1 MVLIRNI
8 TYDKAGALP
17 EQTSGSQLKH
27 TYIIPTIVY
36 TFPFLL
42 ETSEMITENQNTNL
56 STLTLHCLLQMNLT
70 KCRSKWTARTVVEQL
85 PYRDNKWYNLPG
97 SCKGGHHCSCSY
109 RTEWVNGNCFF
120 SNIFSLN
127 CNKDLILTLHNTAQF
142 GGDMEELDDAG
153 TYYNMGLRRITIPGV
168 YNYMCTRNNNFS
180 NRSQKGEQMLLL
192 GRCGSASPPH
202 QSKHV

>member
-70 KCRSKWTARTVVEQL
+70 KCRSKRTARTVVEQL
-85 PYRDNKWYNLPG
+85 PYRDNK
-97 SCKGGHHCSCSY
+97 
-109 RTEWVNGNCFF
+109 
-120 SNIFSLN
+120 
-127 CNKDLILTLHNTAQF
+127 
-142 GGDMEELDDAG
+142 
-153 TYYNMGLRRITIPGV
+153 
-168 YNYMCTRNNNFS
+168 
-180 NRSQKGEQMLLL
+180 
-192 GRCGSASPPH
+192 
-202 QSKHV
+202 